1 MKNTLFT
8 LLFGLI
14 VSVTFATNA
23 ENVAVKSKT
32 TESTVSIPVATNS
45 VMGKVID
52 LNSGE
57 ALVGVEI
64 TIEGSTR
71 KAYTDL
77 DGNFKIDNLQS
88 GSYNVIASYISY
100 SKSFIEKLE
109 VKKSNQELNIK
120 LQSAN

>member
-1 MKNTLFT
+1 MKKTLFT
-8 LLFGLI
+8 LLFGLV
-14 VSVTFATNA
+14 VSFTFAANA
-23 ENVAVKSKT
+23 ENVAVNSKT
-32 TESTVSIPVATNS
+32 KALAVPSPVALNS
-45 VMGKVID
+45 VTGKVVD
-52 LNSGE
+52 MNSGE
-57 ALVGVEI
+57 SLVGVEI
-64 TIEGSTR
+64 TIEGSTK

-77 DGNFKIDNLQS
+77 DGNFKIDNLQA

>member
-1 MKNTLFT
+1 MKKLLFT
-8 LLFGLI
+8 VLLGM
-14 VSVTFATNA
+14 VVTFAIAANA
-23 ENVAVKSKT
+23 ENVTVKSKS
-32 TESTVSIPVATNS
+32 TETAVPAPAPSNS
-45 VMGKVID
+45 VSGKVID

-64 TIEGSTR
+64 SIEGSKT
-71 KAYTDL
+71 KTYTDL
-77 DGNFKIDNLQS
+77 DGNYKIDNLPA

>member
-1 MKNTLFT
+1 MLFA
-8 LLFGLI
+8 LV
-14 VSVTFATNA
+14 VSFSFAANA
-23 ENVAVKSKT
+23 ENAVVKSKT
-32 TESTVSIPVATNS
+32 AESAVPSPVTSNS
-45 VMGKVID
+45 VMGKVVD
-52 LNSGE
+52 MNSGE

-64 TIEGSTR
+64 TIEGSTK

-77 DGNFKIDNLQS
+77 DGNFKIDNLQA